1 MAMYFSADIFHF
13 FSDTVSGIVRL
24 SFYVLIGSGLLF
36 IPHQSAQACDAANP
50 PLCCKLSINAHI
62 DFQSAGWLVVF
73 SFAGVECV
81 RFPYGTREL
90 AKPTMGTRT
99 IAVLVT
105 IAFSVIGVLGD
116 YFLKLA
122 SAREQP
128 LRTGWFYLG
137 FALYASTAFGWV
149 FVMKHL
155 KLATISVLYS
165 VSLVLLL
172 TAIGVVLFR
181 ESLNYFEVIG
191 IVLAVVALVLLMRFA

>member
-1 MAMYFSADIFHF
+1 
-13 FSDTVSGIVRL
+13 
-24 SFYVLIGSGLLF
+24 
-36 IPHQSAQACDAANP
+36 
-50 PLCCKLSINAHI
+50 
-62 DFQSAGWLVVF
+62 
-73 SFAGVECV
+73 
-81 RFPYGTREL
+81 
-90 AKPTMGTRT
+90 MGTRT

-155 KLATISVLYS
+155 KLGT
-165 VSLVLLL
+165 
-172 TAIGVVLFR
+172 IGVVYSISMILCLTTIGVTLFG
-181 ESLNYFEVIG
+181 ETLSYAE
-191 IVLAVVALVLLMRFA
+191 IVGLILAIVALILLMRFA